1 MNKIKQ
7 NVKIKKRG
15 KMAKNKMYKPTND
28 VIFKLIFGKAGN
40 EKITKSLIEEIIQK
54 RFQK

>member
-1 MNKIKQ
+1 
-7 NVKIKKRG
+7 
-15 KMAKNKMYKPTND
+15 MAKNKMYKPTND